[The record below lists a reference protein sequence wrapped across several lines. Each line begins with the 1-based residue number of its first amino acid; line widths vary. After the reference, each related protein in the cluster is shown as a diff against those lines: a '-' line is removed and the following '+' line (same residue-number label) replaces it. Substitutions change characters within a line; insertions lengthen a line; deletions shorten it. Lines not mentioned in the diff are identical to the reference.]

1 LKDGGSLKNVS
12 AKELPMYERSRSF
25 VRKSNGDSNDFTST
39 ITLVKDFYFENPQ
52 VFESL
57 GLSGLKEED
66 FVFVPK
72 MERVAVNIQ
81 NLTSEVCDYIRSGGK
96 LYGVKAKS
104 YPFFERARSYVRFY
118 TDSDDINIEQA
129 IDEVKKYYF
138 SSVAPS
144 ESEEERLTEND
155 FLYMSMMDYEKAK
168 TRESSIAKMYEL
180 ALASADEM
188 GDVGKARHNPDWST
202 TLSALECGLTSLEF
216 VALMFPTDSGM
227 HIKKGRVHTEKFTL
241 IGKDLDAFVQK
252 FGEKNLIANIKKHD
266 TVLYLRLCNLA
277 TFFPEGSISLGE
289 LMDFYGYKDVD
300 CDWAFGSSIEESD
313 VIEELRLVYADAVR
327 RYLENGGSLEHFDM
341 RAINKM
347 MDLRGQKV
355 NLYQN
360 LYKLA
365 LRKGIGLSDY
375 INGKEISLYD
385 AIEQDNGEIVA
396 RKRRVKDV
404 EILPLS
410 YEIGLGE
417 SKHSKIVTIKGK
429 EYTHYLRQK
438 LEKLMQESEIMNNP
452 EAPKEMKIN
461 ERFRLAEIVIEQA
474 VAESG
479 NEDALAGIENPNASW

>member
-1 LKDGGSLKNVS
+1 
-12 AKELPMYERSRSF
+12 
-25 VRKSNGDSNDFTST
+25 
-39 ITLVKDFYFENPQ
+39 
-52 VFESL
+52 
-57 GLSGLKEED
+57 
-66 FVFVPK
+66 

-81 NLTSEVCDYIRSGGK
+81 NLTSEVCDYIRSGGR

-144 ESEEERLTEND
+144 EREEERLTEND

-188 GDVGKARHNPDWST
+188 GDVGKVRHNPDWST

-277 TFFPEGSISLGE
+277 TLFPEWSISLGE

-396 RKRRVKDV
+396 RKRRVKGV
-404 EILPLS
+404 EIPPLS